1 MSKYFHSVTLDAD
14 KCKGCINCLKRCP
27 TEAIRVREGKAH
39 IRKDHCIDCGECV
52 RICPH
57 HAKKATYDPMA
68 AMEGYKY
75 KIALPPPSLYAQ
87 FNRLEDKALVIDA
100 LYRLG
105 FDDVFEVATAAEMVS
120 EQTRNILKDKSALL
134 PLISSACPSVV
145 SLICVRFPNLVK
157 HISRVPAPVS
167 LAAGLA
173 VQKALRQ
180 TGYPRKEIGVFFI
193 TPCPAKVAYIYDAKN
208 TDHPTEVDAALSI
221 SEVYPLLLSAMK
233 QAAGSSNNG
242 GISSVRQENPAG
254 RIGVS
259 WGGRG
264 GEASGLIIDRYLAAD
279 GIENVIRVLNDLE
292 DDKLRDVDFI
302 ELNACSG
309 GCVGGV
315 LAVENPFIANVK
327 LNHLRKY
334 LPVSGGHLGSVIPP
348 EYLKTQSLKYSPVFE
363 FGKTVSESIRIMRQ
377 IDAQAERLP
386 GLDCGCCGAPTCRAH
401 AEDIVRGYSNEMA
414 CIHLFRKAM
423 SDVGKAAET
432 DGNEAE

>member
-57 HAKKATYDPMA
+57 HAKKATYDPMSA
-68 AMEGYKY
+68 LGGYKY

-87 FNRLEDKALVIDA
+87 FNRLEDKGLVIDA

-157 HISRVPAPVS
+157 HISRVTAPAS
-167 LAAGLA
+167 LAANLA
-173 VQKALRQ
+173 VKKALRE
-180 TGYPRKEIGVFFI
+180 TGYARKEIGVFFI
-193 TPCPAKVAYIYDAKN
+193 TPCPAKVAYINDAKD
-208 TDHPTEVDAALSI
+208 TDNPTEIDGALAI
-221 SEVYPLLLSAMK
+221 AEVYPLLLSAMK
-233 QAAGSSNNG
+233 QAAEEDG
-242 GISSVRQENPAG
+242 GEWSSVKQTNPAG

-264 GEASGLIIDRYLAAD
+264 GEAGGLIIDRYLAAD

-327 LNHLRKY
+327 LNYLRKY
-334 LPVSGGHLGSVIPP
+334 LPVSGGHLGTVIPQ
-348 EYLKTQSLKYSPVFE
+348 EYLTTRSLKYTPVFE
-363 FGKTVSESIRIMRQ
+363 YGKTVSESILIMRQ

-423 SDVGKAAET
+423 V
-432 DGNEAE
+432 EANKSEDK